1 MIESWG
7 AAVESGFCFTSSAV
21 SEIVELGGG
30 GSLFSLFSRWWNWGG
45 CDLGLWEGFTSHNLK
60 KKFLNIT
67 LVVRLEWQNCI

>member
-30 GSLFSLFSRWWNWGG
+30 SLFPYFRDGG
-45 CDLGLWEGFTSHNLK
+45 IGGVVTWACGKVLLV
-60 KKFLNIT
+60 IT
-67 LVVRLEWQNCI
+67 